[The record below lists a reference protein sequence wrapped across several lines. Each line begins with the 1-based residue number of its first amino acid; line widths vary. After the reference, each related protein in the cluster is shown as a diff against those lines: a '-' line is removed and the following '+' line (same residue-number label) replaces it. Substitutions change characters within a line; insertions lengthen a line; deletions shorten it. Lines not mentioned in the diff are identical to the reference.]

1 MSDRPPIPAPVPDAP
16 RPPRTA
22 PALAE
27 SGGEHLE
34 GLVELVTFHSVETG
48 FCVLKVKAQ
57 GMRDQVAVVGKLPRV
72 NVGEWI
78 KADGRWVFDRAH
90 GRQFSADRLEAVVP
104 DSLAGI
110 EKFLGSG
117 LIKGIGPVYAGKLVK
132 AFGKDVLDI
141 IENRSAELERV
152 DGIGPTRRRL
162 IKDSWNAQKSI
173 RDIMGFLFANGV
185 GTQRAF
191 RIYKRYGEK
200 AIETIRLDP
209 YCLARDIRGIGFKT
223 ADQIALRLGVPA
235 DSLLR
240 ARAGLSHVLLELSD
254 QGHCACPQLLLLD
267 RAEAMLAI
275 PAARLEEALRL
286 ELQAGRLVPGR
297 GTDGETWIY
306 LAHLHLAEREAAAR
320 LAAIAQGAHPCPG
333 VKVDAAIDWV
343 QRKHGMVLA
352 EGQRAAFAGAFRH
365 KVLVITGGPGVGK
378 TTLVRALVEVLAA
391 KKMRIQLCAPT
402 GRAAKRMAE
411 LSGREA
417 KTIHRLLEYDPATN
431 GFKRDAS
438 RPLATDVLVADE
450 TSMLDI
456 QLALS
461 LFRAVPPGA
470 LLILVGDIDQLP
482 SVGPGRVLG
491 DIIAS
496 GTLPVY
502 RLDHV
507 FRQGGG
513 SAIIENAHRVNR
525 GEMPL
530 LPEKGDAAGPTP
542 ASDFY
547 FVRAETPERGV
558 ELVRKLARDS
568 IPRRFGFSPMEDIQ
582 ILTPMQKG
590 ELGARNL
597 NLVMQTALNP
607 RGTDIERF
615 GWRYRTGDR
624 VMQTENDYDK
634 DVFNGDIG
642 RIERVDA
649 EESEVTVRFD
659 DRRVVY
665 DLQELDELT
674 PAYAVTVH
682 KSQGSEYPCVIVPV
696 HTQHYVMLQRNLL
709 YTAITRAKK
718 LVVLV
723 GTPKAL
729 ALAVRSTGSLHRYT
743 TLAPR
748 LREAFGLAPLPPS
761 STDPAAPGA

>member
-1 MSDRPPIPAPVPDAP
+1 MNDRPSIPPPGSDAPPAPP
-16 RPPRTA
+16 TA
-22 PALAE
+22 PVLAE

-34 GLVELVTFHSVETG
+34 GLVEVVTFHSVETG

-72 NVGEWI
+72 NVGEWV
-78 KADGRWVFDRAH
+78 KADGRWTFDRAH
-90 GRQFSADRLEAVVP
+90 GRQFSADSLEAVVP

-132 AFGKDVLDI
+132 AFGKDVLDV

-152 DGIGPTRRRL
+152 EGIGPTRRRL

-173 RDIMGFLFANGV
+173 REIMGFLFANGV

-223 ADQIALRLGVPA
+223 ADQVALRLGVPA

-254 QGHCACPQLLLLD
+254 LGHCACPQPLLLD

-286 ELQAGRLVPGR
+286 ELQAGRLIPGP

-343 QRKHGMVLA
+343 QRKHGMTLA
-352 EGQRAAFAGAFRH
+352 EGQKAAFSGAFRH

-391 KKMRIQLCAPT
+391 KKMRILLCAPT

-417 KTIHRLLEYDPATN
+417 KTIHRLLEYDPSTN

-438 RPLATDVLVADE
+438 HPLAADVLVADE

-496 GTLPVY
+496 GTIPVF

-513 SAIIENAHRVNR
+513 SAIVENAHRINR
-525 GEMPL
+525 GEMPI
-530 LPEKGDAAGPTP
+530 LPERGDTSGPTP
-542 ASDFY
+542 TSDFY

-558 ELVRKLARDS
+558 ELVRKLVRDS
-568 IPRRFGFSPMEDIQ
+568 IPRRFGFSPMDDIQ
-582 ILTPMQKG
+582 ILAPMQKG

-597 NLVMQTALNP
+597 NLVMQAALNP
-607 RGTDIERF
+607 RGADVERF
-615 GWRYRTGDR
+615 GWRYREGDR

-642 RIERVDA
+642 RIERVDLD
-649 EESEVTVRFD
+649 ESEILVRFD
-659 DRRVVY
+659 DRRVAY

-674 PAYAVTVH
+674 PAYAITVH
-682 KSQGSEYPCVIVPV
+682 KSQGSEYPCVILPV

-709 YTAITRAKK
+709 YTGITRGKK

-748 LREAFGLAPLPPS
+748 LREAFGLAPLA
-761 STDPAAPGA
+761 PAEAVTPR